1 MKAKKRLAVLISGR
15 GSNLQSIIDACKAP
29 DFPAEIAIVVSNIPD
44 VFGLERA
51 RLAHIPALTLP
62 HGNYPDRK
70 TFEEALLAAL
80 LPYQIDLICLAGF
93 MRLLTPH
100 FLEHWAGCI
109 INIHPSL
116 LPLHK
121 GLDTHAKAIAAGDT
135 EAGCTVHHVTAEMDS
150 GDIIVQ
156 RRVPIIPGDTED
168 TLAARVLEQE
178 HIAYPAAIRKLLCGA
193 S

>member
-29 DFPAEIAIVVSNIPD
+29 DFPAEIAVVVSNIPD

-62 HGNYPDRK
+62 HINYQDR
-70 TFEEALLAAL
+70 TAFEDALLTAL

-100 FLEHWAGCI
+100 FLQHWTGRI

-121 GLDTHAKAIAAGDT
+121 GLDTHAKAIAAGNT

-150 GDIIVQ
+150 GDIILQ
-156 RRVPIIPGDTED
+156 RRVPIISGDTPD

-178 HIAYPAAIRKLLCGA
+178 HIAYPAAIRKLLCSA